1 VYTRLEVYE
10 ILANLTGRPPKLAFF
25 NHDWAL
31 KITENFYNWE
41 FFNMEK
47 VIKDKLD
54 LIVSGKH
61 KTIADLYVQPV
72 SFPQGAEQFVDD
84 IKFRGVETLDS
95 HEKWGVSQG
104 KNKNNIICIAI

>member
-1 VYTRLEVYE
+1 
-10 ILANLTGRPPKLAFF
+10 
-25 NHDWAL
+25 
-31 KITENFYNWE
+31 
-41 FFNMEK
+41 MEK